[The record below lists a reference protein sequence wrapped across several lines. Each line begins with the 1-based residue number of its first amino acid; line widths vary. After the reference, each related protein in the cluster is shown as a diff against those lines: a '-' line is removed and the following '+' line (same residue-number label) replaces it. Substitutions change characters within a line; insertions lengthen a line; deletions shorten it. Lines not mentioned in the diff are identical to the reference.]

1 MNGACAHARC
11 RRGVYKQGPRPGGS
25 RDGRGGGGAGAA
37 LRERCGAR
45 AEGGPAAA
53 GVRGTGRKHGR
64 EALRPISSSLVSLC
78 VVVFFLRNVRN

>member
-1 MNGACAHARC
+1 MGLARMRGAGGEFINKG
-11 RRGVYKQGPRPGGS
+11 RGQAGHVT
-25 RDGRGGGGAGAA
+25 GGGGGAAGAA